1 MIIVYNIIIWGGE
14 KLAKSKKFVQNNNT
28 NAICYYRYSSSA
40 QRDCS
45 IEQQQEAAH
54 KYCKA
59 HNYHIIKEYADR
71 AISGTRDDRP
81 EFQLMLKE
89 ITKLKPAYLIL
100 WKTDR
105 LSRDRVTAVV
115 SKEYIRQAGTMIEY
129 VAESMPENEADRM
142 LVEGMDELLAAHFI
156 MKHTENVTRGLNFNA
171 GNALYNGRKILGY
184 KGAQNQRYEIDNDTA
199 IIVQK
204 IFKDYA
210 DGKALQVI
218 ANELNNVG
226 YKTVRGNEFT
236 VKSLLHTLHNRSY
249 IGEYKYGDI
258 VVADGFPRLVS
269 DETFDKVQEMLER
282 NKHGGRGAAKR
293 LKNSLEEIDFWLSGK
308 LVCGEC
314 GANVS
319 GTSGTSSHSKKMYY
333 YYTCNERK
341 KHKCSLKNMR
351 KDDIERIVANVLEEC
366 INNSTLR
373 LLIADKV
380 YDYYMREYASDENYE
395 KSLVNNIKDIN
406 KKLRNIM
413 KAIEAGIF
421 NETTQARM
429 QELQE
434 QKQLLEDELDV
445 ERNRKK
451 YALKKEHV
459 VRYLESFAG
468 SIKEPSM
475 RDKVLN
481 YLVESIYVYND
492 KIVINFYYSDD
503 KRIIDLK
510 QFNEHLD
517 NLDNIMNELDEVKER
532 ELSEDGRKAL
542 ESIVNF

>member
-1 MIIVYNIIIWGGE
+1 M
-14 KLAKSKKFVQNNNT
+14 AKAKKFVQNNNT
-28 NAICYYRYSSSA
+28 NAVCYYRYSSSA

-54 KYCKA
+54 RYCDA
-59 HNYHIIKEYADR
+59 HKYHIIKEYADK

-81 EFQLMLKE
+81 EFQLMLQE
-89 ITKLKPAYLIL
+89 IKKLKPAYLIL

-105 LSRDRVTAVV
+105 LSRDRVTAVLAKAQI
-115 SKEYIRQAGTMIEY
+115 KEAGTKIEY
-129 VAESMPENEADRM
+129 VAETMPEDEAERA
-142 LVEGMDELLAAHFI
+142 LIEGIEETLAEHFI
-156 MKHTENVTRGLNFNA
+156 IQHRKNVTRGLMYNA
-171 GNALYNGRKILGY
+171 ENALYNGRKILGY
-184 KGAQNQRYEIDNDTA
+184 KGQKNQRYEIDNDTA
-199 IIVQK
+199 VIVQK
-204 IFKDYA
+204 IFKDYS

-258 VVADGFPRLVS
+258 IVADGFPRLIS
-269 DETFDKVQEMLER
+269 DETFDKVQEMLEKNR
-282 NKHGGRGAAKR
+282 HGGRGAAKR
-293 LKNSLEEIDFWLSGK
+293 LKNSLEGIDFWLSGK

-319 GTSGTSSHSKKMYY
+319 GTSGKSTSNNKLYY
-333 YYTCNERK
+333 YYACNEHK
-341 KHKCSLKNMR
+341 KHKCSLKNIR
-351 KDDIERIVANVLEEC
+351 KDDIERVIANVLEEC
-366 INNSTLR
+366 INNSALR
-373 LLIADKV
+373 ILIAEKV

-395 KSLVNNIKDIN
+395 KSLVTNIKEIN
-406 KKLRNIM
+406 KKLDNIM

-421 NETTQARM
+421 NDTTQARM

-451 YALKKEHV
+451 YALKKEQV
-459 VRYLESFAG
+459 VRYLESFVG
-468 SIKEPSM
+468 SMKEPSM

-542 ESIVNF
+542 ESIVNFQ

>member
-1 MIIVYNIIIWGGE
+1 M
-14 KLAKSKKFVQNNNT
+14 AKSKKFVQNNNT